1 MSRLISISTKFD
13 EYEPEQQEKHKL
25 IRDMKIDISIMNEK
39 IEKLEEIVD
48 K

>member
-1 MSRLISISTKFD
+1 MNRLISIGAKFD
-13 EYEPEQQEKHKL
+13 EYDPEQQEKHKL

-39 IEKLEEIVD
+39 IEKLEEIVG